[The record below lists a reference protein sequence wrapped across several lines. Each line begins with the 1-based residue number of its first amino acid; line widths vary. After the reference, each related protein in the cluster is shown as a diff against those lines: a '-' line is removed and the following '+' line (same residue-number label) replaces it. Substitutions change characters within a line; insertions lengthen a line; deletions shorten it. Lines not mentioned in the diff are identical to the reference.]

1 MRSMLSLY
9 TMPLDAVRVM
19 YHIIMVITKPWC
31 VYVTTLLAGVPVG
44 SVRVHSHTARGG
56 ILVRVQLGFS

>member
-1 MRSMLSLY
+1 MLSLY

-31 VYVTTLLAGVPVG
+31 VYVIMPLAGVPVG
-44 SVRVHSHTARGG
+44 SVRVHSHAAREGV
-56 ILVRVQLGFS
+56 ILVRVQLGFC